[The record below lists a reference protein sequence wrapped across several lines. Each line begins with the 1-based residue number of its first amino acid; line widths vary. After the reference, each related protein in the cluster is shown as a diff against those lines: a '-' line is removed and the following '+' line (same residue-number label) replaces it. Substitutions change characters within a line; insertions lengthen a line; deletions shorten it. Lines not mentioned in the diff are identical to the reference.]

1 MIDFM
6 RLSRTVVRPCATVV
20 LLLMICTADQVAA
33 VDKRLPEQIITE
45 TSTQVLKTLNENEDR
60 FKESPEQVSMLINET
75 VVPILDLTSMSKL
88 VLGRYWKQ
96 ASEEQRVNFISEF
109 KDMLIRTYA
118 KSLVDYGNAK
128 IKVLPSHSTQEGK
141 YRTVQTEL
149 DVGSGKVPLQVVYV
163 FRSNEKNEWKVLD
176 LKVDGLSL
184 AKNFRSSF
192 NQEIKET
199 SLSALI
205 ERLADT
211 GVSDATD
218 GFQKDEQQGSKN

>member
-1 MIDFM
+1 MINFM
-6 RLSRTVVRPCATVV
+6 RLSRTVVRSCAVVV

-33 VDKRLPEQIITE
+33 VDQRLPEQIITE
-45 TSTQVLKTLNENEDR
+45 TSTQVLKTLNENKSR
-60 FKESPEQVSMLINET
+60 FKENPEQVSMLINET

-96 ASEEQRVNFISEF
+96 ASEEQRISFISEF

-118 KSLVDYGNAK
+118 KSLVDHGNAK
-128 IKVLPSHSTQEGK
+128 IKVLPSHGMQEGK

-149 DVGSGKVPLQVVYV
+149 DVGSGKVPLQVAYV

-205 ERLADT
+205 ERLANT

-218 GFQKDEQQGSKN
+218 DFQKGERQGSKN

>member
-1 MIDFM
+1 MINFM
-6 RLSRTVVRPCATVV
+6 RLSRTVVRPCTAVV
-20 LLLMICTADQVAA
+20 LLLMIFTADQAAA
-33 VDKRLPEQIITE
+33 VDQRLPEQIITE
-45 TSTQVLKTLNENEDR
+45 TSTQVLKTLNENKEH
-60 FKESPEQVSMLINET
+60 FKENPEQVSMLINEI
-75 VVPILDLTSMSKL
+75 VVPILDLTSISKL

-96 ASEEQRVNFISEF
+96 ASEEQRINFISEF

-118 KSLVDYGNAK
+118 KSLVDHGSAK
-128 IKVLPSHSTQEGK
+128 IKVLPSHGMQEDK
-141 YRTVQTEL
+141 YHTVQTEL
-149 DVGSGKVPLQVVYV
+149 DIGSGKAPLQVAYV
-163 FRSNEKNEWKVLD
+163 FRNNEQNGWKVLD

-205 ERLADT
+205 ERLANS

-218 GFQKDEQQGSKN
+218 SFQKGSKINSD